1 MLFPS
6 REFLFYFLPILLAVY
21 YTIPD
26 RARRLWLVVGS
37 FFFYGWWDPRYISL
51 LLVSTLLNY
60 YAALAISR
68 VGRVGGRRLIFI
80 GSVIA
85 NLGLLG
91 FFKYFMFV
99 NRSLA
104 GLLGYL
110 GAGYPEALL
119 AYRVVLP
126 IGISFFTFQAMSYTI
141 DVYRGR
147 VKTAAGL
154 IDFACFL
161 SLFPQLVAGPIVRYS
176 DLADQL
182 RRPRFSWQRGYAGLT
197 FFILGLAKKVLLAD
211 NISPLVDRFFDATDL
226 AGFGAADAITA
237 TLAYSLQIYFDFSGY
252 SDMAVGLGYFLGYQF
267 PQNFHSPYKSVD
279 ISEFWR
285 RWHMTLSYFLRDYL
299 YISLG
304 GSRRGPWRTYR
315 NLALT
320 MLLGGLWHG
329 ANWTFVVWGAWHGVW
344 LVIERLWGERY
355 PLRRAPRV
363 VRVGVTYGLACLGW
377 IFFRAKDLDT
387 ALAVFQKL
395 GDWRGG
401 GILLTAAENRL
412 PLLMSVLG
420 LALVFGFRN
429 TWEMKQEVSA
439 PRTLGLIA
447 LFLLCLVFLFGMV
460 THPFLYFQF

>member
-21 YTIPD
+21 YLIPN
-26 RARRLWLVVGS
+26 RARRLWLAVGS
-37 FFFYGWWDPRYISL
+37 YFFYGWWNPRYIPL

-60 YAALAISR
+60 YAAMAIAR
-68 VGRVGGRRLIFI
+68 LGDRPLRRTIYVAAI
-80 GSVIA
+80 VA

-91 FFKYFMFV
+91 FFKYFMFA

-104 GLLGYL
+104 ELFGLV
-110 GAGYPEALL
+110 GATYPESLL
-119 AYRVVLP
+119 RIEVLLP

-141 DVYRGR
+141 DVYRGK
-147 VKTAAGL
+147 VGTAAGL
-154 IDFACFL
+154 IDFACFK
-161 SLFPQLVAGPIVRYS
+161 SLFPQLIAGPIVRYT

-182 RRPRFSWQRGYAGLT
+182 RHPRFSWRRTYAGLT

-211 NISPLVDRFFDATDL
+211 NISPLVNRFFDATDL
-226 AGFGAADAITA
+226 AGFGAVDAITA
-237 TLAYSLQIYFDFSGY
+237 TIAYSLQIYFDFSGY

-267 PQNFHSPYKSVD
+267 PQNFNSPYKSVD

-299 YISLG
+299 YIALG
-304 GSRRGPWRTYR
+304 GSRGGRWRTYR

-329 ANWTFVVWGAWHGVW
+329 ANWTFVVWGAWHGAW
-344 LVIERLWGERY
+344 LVIERLAGKRY
-355 PLRRAPRV
+355 PLRHAPRV
-363 VRVGVTYGLACLGW
+363 VRIGVTYGLACLGW
-377 IFFRAKDLDT
+377 IFFRAKDLST
-387 ALAVFQKL
+387 ALAVFGKL

-420 LALVFGFRN
+420 LVLVFGLRN
-429 TWEMKQEVSA
+429 TWELKQEAGV